1 MLKCGQLFN
10 CSETAVYCSTVQ
22 LSGELRIKNDEVR
35 RTRAIRK
42 TQYEIGWFVV
52 DMDKKSEIRNPKSEI
67 SLRGGFT
74 LTEVLLVVVIIALVG
89 GVGGGIYVGTHK
101 RMLVEK
107 AARDFLLTA
116 QYARIMAIEQGSRY
130 MLVIG
135 AVRVRAIRESPLH
148 AAPVS
153 SVEDRNGSFWLE
165 TLQWDEEAR
174 SSTQV
179 IVQDYYCRPVE
190 FTGDVKFEN
199 VLIVPTGLE
208 TAEAGEENTI
218 VFSPSGTAYAA
229 VVQIGDGKTH
239 YAISIDAAT
248 GKTTM
253 YFGLA
258 EKIKA
263 SSVDLDAE

>member
-1 MLKCGQLFN
+1 MAGIGINRILNIEYRISKFGVRS
-10 CSETAVYCSTVQ
+10 SEF
-22 LSGELRIKNDEVR
+22 EVR
-35 RTRAIRK
+35 SK
-42 TQYEIGWFVV
+42 
-52 DMDKKSEIRNPKSEI
+52 
-67 SLRGGFT
+67 GFT

-107 AARDFLLTA
+107 AARDFLFTA

-130 MLVIG
+130 TMQLDVH
-135 AVRVRAIRESPLH
+135 P
-148 AAPVS
+148 PVAGK
-153 SVEDRNGSFWLE
+153 NNSFWLE

-174 SSTQV
+174 QTAQV
-179 IVQDYYCRPVE
+179 IVKDYYCRPVE

-199 VLIVPTGLE
+199 VLIAPTGLE
-208 TAEAGEENTI
+208 MAEAGEENTI
-218 VFSPSGTAYAA
+218 VFSPSGTASSA

-248 GKTTM
+248 GKAMM
-253 YFGLA
+253 YFGTA

-263 SSVDLDAE
+263 SSVDLDAQ

>member
-1 MLKCGQLFN
+1 MEQVKMRDCGLLL
-10 CSETAVYCSTVQ
+10 YCSTNAQMRSTAQ
-22 LSGELRIKNDEVR
+22 LSGELRMKNLEL
-35 RTRAIRK
+35 RTMNNEQR
-42 TQYEIGWFVV
+42 T
-52 DMDKKSEIRNPKSEI
+52 MDKK
-67 SLRGGFT
+67 GFT

-148 AAPVS
+148 AAPVY
-153 SVEDRNGSFWLE
+153 SVEDRNGGFWLE

-179 IVQDYYCRPVE
+179 VVQDYYCRPVE

-199 VLIVPTGLE
+199 VLIAPTGLE

-218 VFSPSGTAYAA
+218 VFSPSGTASSA

>member
-1 MLKCGQLFN
+1 
-10 CSETAVYCSTVQ
+10 
-22 LSGELRIKNDEVR
+22 
-35 RTRAIRK
+35 
-42 TQYEIGWFVV
+42 
-52 DMDKKSEIRNPKSEI
+52 MDKKSEIRNPKSEI

-107 AARDFLLTA
+107 AARDFLFTA

-130 MLVIG
+130 TMQLD
-135 AVRVRAIRESPLH
+135 
-148 AAPVS
+148 AA
-153 SVEDRNGSFWLE
+153 NNSFWLA
-165 TLQWDEEAR
+165 TARWDEEAGQT
-174 SSTQV
+174 TQV

-190 FTGDVKFEN
+190 FTGDVKFED
-199 VLIVPTGLE
+199 VLITPTGLE
-208 TAEAGEENTI
+208 TAETNEEDTI
-218 VFSPSGTAYAA
+218 VFLPSGTASSA

-239 YAISIDAAT
+239 YAISVDAAT
-248 GKTTM
+248 GKGTM
-253 YFGLA
+253 YFGTA